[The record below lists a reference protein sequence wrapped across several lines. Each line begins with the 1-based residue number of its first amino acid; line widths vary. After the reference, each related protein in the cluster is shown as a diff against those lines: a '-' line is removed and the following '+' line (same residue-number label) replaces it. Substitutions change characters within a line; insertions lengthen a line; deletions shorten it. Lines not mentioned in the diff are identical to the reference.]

1 MESRLG
7 RIAGIATLAAASLGL
22 SAQTRPPAEPVRTA
36 SLAAL
41 QQQQQQPPAPDAPRT
56 MPINWAAAREDARTQ
71 TQFNTQAVAV
81 RQVQRFPQPVND
93 GAANVAATRLPVLIP
108 TSAALG
114 LGESAVTRLFP
125 QADFYTLSITGPD
138 ILVEVFGTRL
148 AHAVPPDAASRRRLR
163 AADPAGYRVSQTEY
177 GRELSF
183 NRYGA
188 AYSVTVECA
197 APGTDTRCTSETYV
211 RQLADALMIAA
222 GSPEP
227 GEE

>member
-1 MESRLG
+1 MEPRLG

-36 SLAAL
+36 SLAAV
-41 QQQQQQPPAPDAPRT
+41 QQQQPAAPDAPRA

-93 GAANVAATRLPVLIP
+93 GAANVTMTRLPVLIP

-125 QADFYTLSITGPD
+125 QTDFYTLSITGPD
-138 ILVEVFGTRL
+138 ILIEVFGTRL
-148 AHAVPPDAASRRRLR
+148 AHAVTPDAASRRRLR
-163 AADPAGYRVSQTEY
+163 AADPSGYRVSQTEY

-197 APGTDTRCTSETYV
+197 EPETDTRCTSETYV